1 MCVTFKETIKPT
13 PPSSIDQFLFT
24 QILTCTLQYYLQT
37 FKLWFK
43 HSHKPFEIQ
52 LKHLITRSKH
62 KNSRLKLSVKQVKHF
77 IINIKPLQW
86 HLNGNLKLAFLIQP
100 SRPLTKLSSWY
111 SNILITLSC
120 RTLIIR
126 FKHSIP
132 IFNVNIQLEHSKQTC
147 KSNIYSELTFSS
159 NIHCKHSMQTWN
171 SAIFSSN
178 HHSKLP
184 VSFAFGVL
192 RTCGINYSAI
202 FTALQR

>member
-1 MCVTFKETIKPT
+1 MCATFKETIKPT
-13 PPSSIDQFLFT
+13 PPSSVDQFSFT
-24 QILTCTLQYYLQT
+24 QTLTCTLQYY
-37 FKLWFK
+37 KLWFK

-147 KSNIYSELTFSS
+147 KSNIYSEL
-159 NIHCKHSMQTWN
+159 
-171 SAIFSSN
+171 
-178 HHSKLP
+178 
-184 VSFAFGVL
+184 
-192 RTCGINYSAI
+192 
-202 FTALQR
+202 